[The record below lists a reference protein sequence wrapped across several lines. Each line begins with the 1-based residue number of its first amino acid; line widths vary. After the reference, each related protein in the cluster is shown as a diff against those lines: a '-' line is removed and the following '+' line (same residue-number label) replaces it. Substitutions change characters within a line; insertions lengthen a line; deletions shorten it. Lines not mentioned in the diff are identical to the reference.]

1 MTNLSLVL
9 AILIVGGG
17 AATSAA
23 HETRQEPRETARPTR
38 TQEGSED
45 AGAFPASLRLSL
57 AFWLP
62 IYYGI
67 FVWLLSPNGPGGGS
81 RRKVEDRDR
90 GRAPLPALSLGRLVP
105 ARAASRRGPPLPR
118 SHASGRSG

>member
-1 MTNLSLVL
+1 MTKLSLIL

-23 HETRQEPRETARPTR
+23 HETRQDPESGRPTR
-38 TQEGSED
+38 TRESSED
-45 AGAFPASLRLSL
+45 AGAFPASLRVSL

-81 RRKVEDRDR
+81 RRKVENRDR
-90 GRAPLPALSLGRLVP
+90 GRAPLPALTLGRLVP
-105 ARAASRRGPPLPR
+105 ARAVSRRR
-118 SHASGRSG
+118 